1 MGHET
6 DALLPSARIAEE
18 NPHQLEKKRGFPRF
32 HLLIVIIVSVILV
45 VVVIL
50 VIFRWPT
57 QTPSKNIAASK
68 ELLKELA
75 LQLDG
80 HVLLPKDKDF
90 AEATRV
96 WRQDVVL
103 NHEPLAVIEVA
114 SEHDVQLTVP
124 VLTRLSQEYSI
135 PFRIRS
141 GGHSKA
147 GYSTVPGGIVLS
159 LKRLQMVELLME
171 ISIGNETKSS
181 SSSSVVVATV
191 QPGATVETVLDEL
204 LEEHDTSGSLG
215 MCGHVAEGGWVLGG
229 GIGFMS
235 RSLGLGIDN
244 VLSFRVVLYN
254 GTLVTTNATSHPELF
269 FALRGA
275 GSGNYGVITSMEYK
289 FLHPMPKRQL
299 ASQME
304 IPLPDVA
311 SFLYKIGKQ
320 APSHEFMVIFEIDQK
335 TNGDLTANG
344 RMSWF
349 SPDPNILAKGDERF
363 EQEVAPLL
371 SSAST
376 MATYAPYQAFDWDSD
391 THDVFDSQGY
401 GTYVYAAQVWQGFLM
416 PVNNT
421 HAVWNDIIS
430 LMKEIVMEC
439 PDVHPSIELWGGAIS
454 DVQHND
460 TAFAYRDALFN
471 VGVQLYVFEESD
483 SQSFKEQAEK
493 VTAWWPSVAK
503 YLTGAYLNYPMN
515 SLGNDEYPRLYWGSH
530 LERLMKVKRDY
541 DPQNIFSYEQS
552 MPLQ

>member
-191 QPGATVETVLDEL
+191 QPGATVENTTHQDL
-204 LEEHDTSGSLG
+204 LECADMLLKVVGYWEVVSGSCL
-215 MCGHVAEGGWVLGG
+215 
-229 GIGFMS
+229 
-235 RSLGLGIDN
+235 
-244 VLSFRVVLYN
+244 
-254 GTLVTTNATSHPELF
+254 
-269 FALRGA
+269 
-275 GSGNYGVITSMEYK
+275 
-289 FLHPMPKRQL
+289 
-299 ASQME
+299 
-304 IPLPDVA
+304 
-311 SFLYKIGKQ
+311 
-320 APSHEFMVIFEIDQK
+320 
-335 TNGDLTANG
+335 
-344 RMSWF
+344 
-349 SPDPNILAKGDERF
+349 
-363 EQEVAPLL
+363 EVWA
-371 SSAST
+371 
-376 MATYAPYQAFDWDSD
+376 
-391 THDVFDSQGY
+391 
-401 GTYVYAAQVWQGFLM
+401 
-416 PVNNT
+416 
-421 HAVWNDIIS
+421 
-430 LMKEIVMEC
+430 
-439 PDVHPSIELWGGAIS
+439 
-454 DVQHND
+454 
-460 TAFAYRDALFN
+460 
-471 VGVQLYVFEESD
+471 
-483 SQSFKEQAEK
+483 
-493 VTAWWPSVAK
+493 
-503 YLTGAYLNYPMN
+503 
-515 SLGNDEYPRLYWGSH
+515 
-530 LERLMKVKRDY
+530 
-541 DPQNIFSYEQS
+541 
-552 MPLQ
+552 